1 MRQPIRREIYDDP
14 VYLMISTYQKP
25 LAEVDQAREDHLT
38 FLAGLEERGLSV
50 TAGRQDPPTGGI
62 ILLDVDTEA
71 EAQEIIAQDPYVVRG
86 LATYAAVGWQISRGA
101 LADYQRKY

>member
-1 MRQPIRREIYDDP
+1 VAGREIYDDA

-25 LAEVDQAREDHLT
+25 LAEVDQARDAHLA
-38 FLAGLEERGLSV
+38 FIAGLEERGLAV
-50 TAGRQDPPTGGI
+50 TAGRQDPPVGGV

-71 EAQEIIAQDPYVVRG
+71 QAQELIAQDPYVLRG

-101 LADYQRKY
+101 LANYQRKY